1 MFIIRFPLNL
11 KSLEEKANSFV
22 YKCAETLRFRF
33 LWTSLFRIERN

>member
-1 MFIIRFPLNL
+1 MLFIRFPLNL
-11 KSLEEKANSFV
+11 KSLKYKANSLV